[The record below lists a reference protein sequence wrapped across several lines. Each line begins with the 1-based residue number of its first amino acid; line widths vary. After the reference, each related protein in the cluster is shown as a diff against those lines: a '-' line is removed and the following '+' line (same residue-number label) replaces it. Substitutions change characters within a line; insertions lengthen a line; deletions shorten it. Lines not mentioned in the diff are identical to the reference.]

1 MMTDIAPGW
10 EIVAQKT
17 RRPVMHMI
25 LIVLQML
32 MIVDPLTHSD
42 VTYTVRR
49 RATGET
55 RQVTADSR
63 EAAAEK
69 IEQGLFDRA

>member
-1 MMTDIAPGW
+1 MTEIAPGW

-17 RRPVMHMI
+17 RKPVMHMI
-25 LIVLQML
+25 LILLQML
-32 MIVDPLTHSD
+32 MIAEPLSRSH
-42 VTYTVRR
+42 VTFTVRR
-49 RATGET
+49 RTTGET

-63 EAAAEK
+63 EAAAAK

>member
-1 MMTDIAPGW
+1 MTDIAPGW

-17 RRPVMHMI
+17 RRPVVHMI
-25 LIVLQML
+25 LILLQML

-42 VTYTVRR
+42 VTFTVRR
-49 RATGET
+49 RTTGET
-55 RQVTADSR
+55 RRVTAASR
-63 EAAAEK
+63 EVAAEK